1 MTYDWLY
8 VSESWCMLEVD
19 RLDACDPFS
28 VVHHMW
34 LLAVVPARLDEGV
47 EDDVAVEVD
56 DRDPRQHLA
65 FVCQHSLAVERQYL
79 CLSIKIRSIF
89 KLLQEI

>member
-56 DRDPRQHLA
+56 D
-65 FVCQHSLAVERQYL
+65 
-79 CLSIKIRSIF
+79 
-89 KLLQEI
+89 

>member
-1 MTYDWLY
+1 MSWLTYDWFD
-8 VSESWCMLEVD
+8 VSESWCVLEVD

-28 VVHHMW
+28 VVHHVW

-65 FVCQHSLAVERQYL
+65 LVSQHSLAVERQDL
-79 CLSIKIRSIF
+79 RLSIKTRSIF
-89 KLLQEI
+89 E